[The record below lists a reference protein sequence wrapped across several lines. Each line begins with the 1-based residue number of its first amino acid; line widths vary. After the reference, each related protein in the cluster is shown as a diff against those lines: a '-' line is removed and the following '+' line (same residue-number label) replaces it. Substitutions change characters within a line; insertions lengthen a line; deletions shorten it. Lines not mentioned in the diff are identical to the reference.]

1 MPFHEGVYYPY
12 GSNNQGTPTSAGIP
26 SFLSSVLSPAP
37 PPAMTPSSGAPMV
50 LPFKFRPRREI
61 VDWRR
66 INAVDVDQ
74 VVSQVDVDML
84 QEHIN
89 TVTFCNL
96 EGECCLRCRNPVDP
110 ALVNLLRLAQL
121 SVEWLLHSQEFLTL
135 NLVAAE
141 ERLAAADKEHQQLLE
156 QLKKQK
162 EMEKEFIS
170 ELKQRK
176 KIIRS
181 QQSLLGADDHNSK
194 KCSYCEK
201 AFLNSSFLQ
210 SHIQRRHREE
220 YNIQL
225 RTDTERTSL
234 INSYKSE
241 NDSLKS
247 ELSRM
252 KEQFEQQRQAFEAK
266 RIQEVELQS
275 QKDLLTEQRVRA
287 EAMAQMERKIADSR
301 DEMRREMEFLLNRN
315 IQTLNEINQNQA
327 VRQEKSISPVHSQP
341 ERDVDISK
349 ELQIQATQMLEQ
361 QIKKQDEKWETRLE
375 EMKALHE
382 SEKNKLLDEVSRMQV
397 YMTENREMRRNLQKK
412 EHVIRAQSEEIKTMT
427 SNPTIK
433 VVEVPVKVSSPAP
446 EPKQKR
452 VVLEEPVSALKLD
465 PIQELSEEEKDTSI
479 MSEKRPAERK
489 PEPAP
494 VKKPRVSSA
503 LQKKHPDIKKE
514 LEQMLVKQLESL
526 GVKSDQTR
534 LNTTELQSI
543 LAKVQAKRDSIT
555 RRIPNFLHQRKEV
568 VRMVEQRLGERMTGS
583 KSRNPAQVLQ
593 IKPLSSSLPSRASQ
607 ATPSSAMRQSQASQ
621 AALTSRSTPQPKT
634 STPVR
639 QSLTVRTP
647 PFSSDEESDSEMEEE
662 EEPVKHLWGK
672 SSQPRLNQSNLVQAK
687 VGKTNPTP
695 PKRFL
700 GGNATKVESDEEEEA
715 WTDVSE
721 LQEIDPRQ
729 LQCHRDQNGNVENRN
744 RGKENKIN
752 DLARK
757 IEKQSAERVVKKPA
771 GGVSILP
778 GRKDEVQELTFTDL
792 EESSECSESSE
803 EVEEDRHK
811 ALKPGA
817 LRKSLDSASTSV
829 WGTSSGKAPRS
840 GLINTGTGSTLK
852 SGLGS
857 LSDIS
862 DS

>member
-452 VVLEEPVSALKLD
+452 VVL
-465 PIQELSEEEKDTSI
+465 DTSI